1 MKKLSQERINELTN
15 KTIIDVTNWY
25 HKNNIFDTDCIKEVI
40 ELIIS
45 SIKNVNNLTDKE
57 IIECLKYY
65 SYSSTYWEGIDS
77 LVTACEERI
86 ENVKILDEELENM
99 IVEIIVSSTP
109 ADDLLKHGQ
118 SIIVLDKNHTDVC
131 QINPDGSKEVKF
143 KVKDTTCKVDKKKYK
158 IRKDV

>member
-15 KTIIDVTNWY
+15 KAIIDVTNWY

-40 ELIIS
+40 ELMIS

-86 ENVKILDEELENM
+86 ENM
-99 IVEIIVSSTP
+99 ITEIIVSSTP

-118 SIIVLDKNHTDVC
+118 SVIVLDKNHTDVC

-143 KVKDTTCKVDKKKYK
+143 KVKDTTCKVDKKIYK

>member
-15 KTIIDVTNWY
+15 KAIIDVTNWY

-40 ELIIS
+40 ELMIS

-86 ENVKILDEELENM
+86 ENM
-99 IVEIIVSSTP
+99 ITEIIVSSTP

-118 SIIVLDKNHTDVC
+118 SVIVLDKNHTDVC

>member
-15 KTIIDVTNWY
+15 KAMADIINWHHKHDVY
-25 HKNNIFDTDCIKEVI
+25 DADYIKEVA
-40 ELIIS
+40 ENIIS
-45 SIKNVNNLTDKE
+45 YIRNINNVSDKE
-57 IIECLKYY
+57 IIESLKYY
-65 SYSSTYWEGIDS
+65 TYSSNYWEGINS

-99 IVEIIVSSTP
+99 ITDIIVSSTP

-118 SIIVLDKNHTDVC
+118 SVIVLDKNHTDVC